1 MTTTPV
7 AAPPQQPE
15 HKMETWEMRAEG
27 RVILNVLKANRFGV
41 PIESQLTIGPNR
53 RGYRFEISP
62 DDRKE
67 NQQLVMDAQ
76 HDPFRNGLLLR
87 VDQAQNADPETVSA
101 VALSDDE
108 MLSIIDLPEEEFRT
122 KVASLNEVATRQ
134 VRDLATAAGASHGK
148 VTWLD
153 EHIREAY
160 AKGAPQQSIT
170 DDTKSERLS

>member
-7 AAPPQQPE
+7 AAPPQQSVHE
-15 HKMETWEMRAEG
+15 METWEMRAEG
-27 RVILNVLKANRFGV
+27 RIILNVLKANRFGV
-41 PIESQLTIGPNR
+41 PIEDQLILGPNR
-53 RGYRFEISP
+53 RGFRFEISP
-62 DDRKE
+62 DDRKD
-67 NQQLVMDAQ
+67 NQRLVMDAQ

-87 VDQAQNADPETVSA
+87 VDQAQSADPETASV

-108 MLSIIDLPEEEFRT
+108 MLSIIDLPEEEFRA
-122 KVASLNEVATRQ
+122 KVVALNEVATRQ

-153 EHIREAY
+153 EHIRETY
-160 AKGAPQQSIT
+160 AKGAPQRSIT